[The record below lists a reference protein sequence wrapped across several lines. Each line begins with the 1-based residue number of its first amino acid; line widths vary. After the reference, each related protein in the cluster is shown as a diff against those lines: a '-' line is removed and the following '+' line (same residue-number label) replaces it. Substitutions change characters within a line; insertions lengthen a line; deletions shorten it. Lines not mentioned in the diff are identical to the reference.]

1 MFTVRAYIKSY
12 VRRLS
17 AWWRGCNCCKQGERA
32 DMERE
37 LIQLTGCPESRT
49 TEMGSMNPVPE
60 EGRRPVEGVL
70 GLGFG
75 ALQAQVSQVT
85 L

>member
-1 MFTVRAYIKSY
+1 
-12 VRRLS
+12 
-17 AWWRGCNCCKQGERA
+17 
-32 DMERE
+32 MERE
-37 LIQLTGCPESRT
+37 LIQWAGCPESRT
-49 TEMGSMNPVPE
+49 TEMGSLKPVPE
-60 EGRRPVEGVL
+60 EGRRPVEEGVL